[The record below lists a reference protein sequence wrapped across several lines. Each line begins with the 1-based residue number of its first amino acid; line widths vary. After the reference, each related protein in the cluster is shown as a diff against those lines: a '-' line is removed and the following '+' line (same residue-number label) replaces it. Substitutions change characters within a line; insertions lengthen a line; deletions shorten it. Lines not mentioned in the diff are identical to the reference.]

1 MADVTVEFGAK
12 DAGLSQTLKNVQK
25 ELAELDTQQRTTAM
39 SADDFQKTL
48 SRTKQLEGMEK
59 KLRSMGD
66 AASDTAPKID
76 RLGKEL
82 QDVGNKSENA
92 GGLFDSSFAKI
103 TGAFTLGN
111 VAAAGFNK
119 AINLAFSGAQ
129 SVARGFGDALDL
141 GGRLTD
147 LSARTGEAA
156 GKLLVLETA
165 FKNAGLGAEMVGTV
179 VNKLQN
185 FMQDA
190 ANGGDKQA
198 TAMTDLGISLAELK
212 GKTPTEQMKIFADKI
227 AAIEDPTQRA
237 AMASEVF
244 GDKLGGKLLPLLT
257 NFSPALDDARG
268 KVGSLERVMNENAAT
283 FDAAGE
289 TIDAVKGKMAA
300 FSAGVLSEVIPA
312 VNGLG
317 SSMEKVDA
325 AGFGQRVGKYL
336 TPLIQDLTNA
346 TKGAAAA
353 LGDISNANTKAAND
367 TGILGSAYR
376 GVTTSLDGF
385 NQMMA
390 DAFKYY
396 TPFGFAMS
404 YLVKRGEDLSAS
416 QKDVGASVVTSTEK
430 IEELGEK
437 AKETGAEIGSA
448 FSLNSDFKTAID
460 GISSAWSNFNS
471 EITGTTPLLESNYS
485 YADSIAGKIDEQTQG
500 IGDLNKQL
508 DLSKKLEEQINS
520 IKTVR
525 AEKEKESAAKEAERQ
540 ADLRE
545 NLELD
550 LQSLKAKISGNEQ
563 EQKAVQ
569 YKKDYNAALKQA
581 IDAGMGQPQAKSFA
595 DEIARARQ
603 EQAGMNKELST
614 SAKLL
619 QSIAQAEAKK
629 SSKISG
635 LEERGQKQI
644 EKGQFQAAKRTAE
657 QIRRSEVESSIRGEG
672 KGRDTRSMYDIGKSF
687 GLRQQKDE
695 TSSEF
700 SQRVKDVKEGRA
712 EVIDRFGRSKK
723 KDGQPEVDKPGKD
736 GKTKK
741 DMEKDMEKDKQKPL
755 EILVLEIK
763 NLVAKIEPKLPQQA
777 LAY

>member
-39 SADDFQKTL
+39 SADEFQKTL

-119 AINLAFSGAQ
+119 AIDLAFSGAQ
-129 SVARGFGDALDL
+129 IMAQGFGDALDL

-237 AMASEVF
+237 SMASEVF
-244 GDKLGGKLLPLLT
+244 GDKLGGKLLPLLIG
-257 NFSPALDDARG
+257 FSPALDDARG
-268 KVGSLERVMNENAAT
+268 KVGSLESIMNESAAT
-283 FDAAGE
+283 FDAAGKS
-289 TIDAVKGKMAA
+289 IDAVKGKLVA
-300 FSAGVLSEVIPA
+300 FAAGVLNPVIPA
-312 VNGLG
+312 VSGLG
-317 SSMEKVDA
+317 EEMAKVDFA
-325 AGFGQRVGKYL
+325 SFGKLVGDVL
-336 TPLIQDLTNA
+336 VQDIENFKNA
-346 TKGAAAA
+346 TTG
-353 LGDISNANTKAAND
+353 LNA
-367 TGILGSAYR
+367 
-376 GVTTSLDGF
+376 
-385 NQMMA
+385 
-390 DAFKYY
+390 AFKTLNSGLEKIVTKVVPVDNAVQKVGDSTEGLYNLFEKARVY
-396 TPFGFAMS
+396 SNPLALAFDLLTTH
-404 YLVKRGEDLSAS
+404 GEKLRAS
-416 QKDVGASVVTSTEK
+416 QKDVGTTVATSTEK

-448 FSLNSDFKTAID
+448 FSLSSDFKPAID

-500 IGDLNKQL
+500 IGLLYSKLDDQKDLEL
-508 DLSKKLEEQINS
+508 LIND
-520 IKTVR
+520 IQTVR
-525 AEKEKESAAKEAERQ
+525 VKKEEEAAAKQAERQ
-540 ADLRE
+540 SDLRE

-563 EQKAVQ
+563 EEKALQ

-581 IDAGMGQPQAKSFA
+581 IDAGMGQPEAKSFA
-595 DEIARARQ
+595 DEIARARR
-603 EQAGMNKELST
+603 EQAGMNTELST
-614 SAKLL
+614 SANLL
-619 QSIAQAEAKK
+619 QSIAQAEGKK
-629 SSKISG
+629 GTGIGG

-657 QIRRSEVESSIRGEG
+657 QIQNKEVEADIRGSGRTKDRRS
-672 KGRDTRSMYDIGKSF
+672 MADIGKDF
-687 GLRQQKDE
+687 GLSQQMGE
-695 TSSEF
+695 SGSEF
-700 SQRVKDVKEGRA
+700 AKRVKDVKEGKATPEKFGKSKPLA
-712 EVIDRFGRSKK
+712 EKPS
-723 KDGQPEVDKPGKD
+723 VDKPGKD
-736 GKTKK
+736 GKTKE
-741 DMEKDMEKDKQKPL
+741 DMGKDKPMSL
-755 EILVLEIK
+755 ETLVLEIK
-763 NLVAKIEPKLPQQA
+763 NIVAKIEPKLPQQA
-777 LAY
+777 LA

>member
-39 SADDFQKTL
+39 SADEFQKTL

-82 QDVGNKSENA
+82 HDVGNKSENA
-92 GGLFDSSFAKI
+92 GGLFDASFAKI

-111 VAAAGFNK
+111 IAAAGFNK
-119 AINLAFSGAQ
+119 AIDLAFSGAQ

-165 FKNAGLGAEMVGTV
+165 FKNSGLGAEMVGTV
-179 VNKLQN
+179 INKLQN

-289 TIDAVKGKMAA
+289 SIDAVKGKMAA
-300 FSAGVLSEVIPA
+300 FAAGILSDVIPA

-317 SSMEKVDA
+317 ASMEKVDA

-346 TKGAAAA
+346 TKNASAA
-353 LGDISNANTKAAND
+353 LRDISNANTRAAND

-390 DAFKYY
+390 DAFNTY
-396 TPFGFAMS
+396 TPFGFLMRS
-404 YLVKRGEDLSAS
+404 LVKPSEDLSAS
-416 QKDVGASVVTSTEK
+416 QEDVARSVVTAAGK
-430 IEELGEK
+430 IEELGEE

-448 FSLNSDFKTAID
+448 FSLSSDFKPAID

-471 EITGTTPLLESNYS
+471 EITGTTPLLENNYS

-500 IGDLNKQL
+500 IGNLNKQL
-508 DLSKKLEEQINS
+508 DLSKNLEEQINN
-520 IKTVR
+520 IKT
-525 AEKEKESAAKEAERQ
+525 
-540 ADLRE
+540 
-545 NLELD
+545 
-550 LQSLKAKISGNEQ
+550 
-563 EQKAVQ
+563 
-569 YKKDYNAALKQA
+569 
-581 IDAGMGQPQAKSFA
+581 AGMGQPEAESFA
-595 DEIARARQ
+595 DEIARARR
-603 EQAGMNKELST
+603 EQAGMNTELST
-614 SAKLL
+614 SARLL
-619 QSIAQAEAKK
+619 QAIAQAEAKK
-629 SSKISG
+629 GSKISG
-635 LEERGQKQI
+635 LEERGQQQI
-644 EKGQFQAAKRTAE
+644 ERGQFQAAKRTAE
-657 QIRRSEVESSIRGEG
+657 QIQNKEVEADIRGS
-672 KGRDTRSMYDIGKSF
+672 GRTKDSRSMADIGKDF
-687 GLRQQKDE
+687 GLSQQMGE

-700 SQRVKDVKEGRA
+700 AKRVKDVKEGKATPEKFGKSKPLA
-712 EVIDRFGRSKK
+712 EKPS
-723 KDGQPEVDKPGKD
+723 VDKPGKD
-736 GKTKK
+736 GKTKE
-741 DMEKDMEKDKQKPL
+741 DMGKDKPMSL
-755 EILVLEIK
+755 ETLVLEIK

-777 LAY
+777 LA

>member
-39 SADDFQKTL
+39 SADEFQKTL

-66 AASDTAPKID
+66 SASDTAPKID

-111 VAAAGFNK
+111 IAAAGFNK

-179 VNKLQN
+179 INKLQN

-212 GKTPTEQMKIFADKI
+212 GKTPTEQMKVFADKI

-257 NFSPALDDARG
+257 DFSPALADARG

-300 FSAGVLSEVIPA
+300 FAAGILSEVIPA
-312 VNGLG
+312 VGGLG
-317 SSMEKVDA
+317 ASMEKVDA
-325 AGFGQRVGKYL
+325 AGFGQRVGEYL

-346 TKGAAAA
+346 TKGAASA

-416 QKDVGASVVTSTEK
+416 QKDVGTTVATSTGK

-448 FSLNSDFKTAID
+448 FNLNSDFKTAID

-508 DLSKKLEEQINS
+508 DLSKKLEEQINN

-525 AEKEKESAAKEAERQ
+525 VEKEKESAAKEAERQ
-540 ADLRE
+540 SDLRE

-581 IDAGMGQPQAKSFA
+581 IDAGMGQPEAKSFA

-603 EQAGMNKELST
+603 DQAGMNKELSK
-614 SAKLL
+614 SASILKSIAEAESQ
-619 QSIAQAEAKK
+619 QSIDKGGRLQQRAE
-629 SSKISG
+629 
-635 LEERGQKQI
+635 KQI
-644 EKGQFQAAKRTAE
+644 QKGQFELAKRTAE
-657 QIRRSEVESSIRGEG
+657 QIRQSEVESSIRGEG
-672 KGRDTRSMYDIGKSF
+672 SGRDTRSMYDIGKSL
-687 GLRQQKDE
+687 GLSKQDKE
-695 TSSEF
+695 TGSEF
-700 SQRVKDVKEGRA
+700 AQRVKDVQEGKS
-712 EVIDRFGRSKK
+712 EVIDKFGRSKK
-723 KDGQPEVDKPGKD
+723 RDGQPEVDRPGED
-736 GKTKK
+736 GKTKR
-741 DMEKDMEKDKQKPL
+741 DMEKEKQKPL
-755 EILVLEIK
+755 ETLVLEIK

>member
-39 SADDFQKTL
+39 SADEFQKTL

-92 GGLFDSSFAKI
+92 GGLFDASFAKI

-119 AINLAFSGAQ
+119 AIDLAFSGAQ
-129 SVARGFGDALDL
+129 IMARGFGDALDL

-165 FKNAGLGAEMVGTV
+165 FKNSGLGAEMVGTV

-212 GKTPTEQMKIFADKI
+212 DKTPTEQMKIFADKI
-227 AAIEDPTQRA
+227 AAIQDPTQRA

-244 GDKLGGKLLPLLT
+244 GDKLGGKLLPLLIG
-257 NFSPALDDARG
+257 FSPALDDARG
-268 KVGSLERVMNENAAT
+268 KVGSLERVMNESAAT

-289 TIDAVKGKMAA
+289 SIDAVKGKLVA
-300 FSAGVLSEVIPA
+300 FSAGVLNPVIPA
-312 VNGLG
+312 VSDLG
-317 SSMEKVDA
+317 EEVAKVDFA
-325 AGFGQRVGKYL
+325 SFGKLVGDVL
-336 TPLIQDLTNA
+336 VQDIENFKNA
-346 TKGAAAA
+346 T
-353 LGDISNANTKAAND
+353 
-367 TGILGSAYR
+367 TGLSA
-376 GVTTSLDGF
+376 
-385 NQMMA
+385 
-390 DAFKYY
+390 AFKTLNSGLEKIVTKVVPVDNAVQKVGDSTEVLFNLFEKARIYSSPLGIALDLL
-396 TPFGFAMS
+396 TTH
-404 YLVKRGEDLSAS
+404 GEKLRAS
-416 QKDVGASVVTSTEK
+416 QKDVGTTVATSTEK

-448 FSLNSDFKTAID
+448 FNLNSDFKPAID

-508 DLSKKLEEQINS
+508 DLSKNLEDQINN

-525 AEKEKESAAKEAERQ
+525 AEKEKEAAAKQAERQ

-563 EQKAVQ
+563 DQKAVQ

-581 IDAGMGQPQAKSFA
+581 IDAGMGQPEAKSFA
-595 DEIARARQ
+595 DQIARARQ
-603 EQAGMNKELST
+603 EQAGMNKELSK
-614 SAKLL
+614 SASILKSIAEAESQ
-619 QSIAQAEAKK
+619 QSIDKGGRLQQRAE
-629 SSKISG
+629 
-635 LEERGQKQI
+635 KQI
-644 EKGQFQAAKRTAE
+644 QKGQFESAKRTAE
-657 QIRRSEVESSIRGEG
+657 QIRQSEVESSIRGQG
-672 KGRDTRSMYDIGKSF
+672 SSRDTRSMYDIGKSL
-687 GLRQQKDE
+687 GLSKQAKE
-695 TSSEF
+695 TGSEF
-700 SQRVKDVKEGRA
+700 AQRVKDVQEGKA

-723 KDGQPEVDKPGKD
+723 RDGQPEVDRPGED
-736 GKTKK
+736 GKTKR
-741 DMEKDMEKDKQKPL
+741 DMEKDKQKPL
-755 EILVLEIK
+755 ETLVLEIK

>member
-1 MADVTVEFGAK
+1 
-12 DAGLSQTLKNVQK
+12 
-25 ELAELDTQQRTTAM
+25 
-39 SADDFQKTL
+39 
-48 SRTKQLEGMEK
+48 
-59 KLRSMGD
+59 
-66 AASDTAPKID
+66 
-76 RLGKEL
+76 
-82 QDVGNKSENA
+82 
-92 GGLFDSSFAKI
+92 
-103 TGAFTLGN
+103 
-111 VAAAGFNK
+111 
-119 AINLAFSGAQ
+119 
-129 SVARGFGDALDL
+129 
-141 GGRLTD
+141 
-147 LSARTGEAA
+147 
-156 GKLLVLETA
+156 
-165 FKNAGLGAEMVGTV
+165 
-179 VNKLQN
+179 
-185 FMQDA
+185 
-190 ANGGDKQA
+190 
-198 TAMTDLGISLAELK
+198 
-212 GKTPTEQMKIFADKI
+212 
-227 AAIEDPTQRA
+227 
-237 AMASEVF
+237 
-244 GDKLGGKLLPLLT
+244 
-257 NFSPALDDARG
+257 
-268 KVGSLERVMNENAAT
+268 
-283 FDAAGE
+283 
-289 TIDAVKGKMAA
+289 
-300 FSAGVLSEVIPA
+300 
-312 VNGLG
+312 
-317 SSMEKVDA
+317 MEKVDA

-346 TKGAAAA
+346 TKGAVAA
-353 LGDISNANTKAAND
+353 LEDISNANTKAAND
-367 TGILGSAYR
+367 AGMLGSSYR
-376 GVTTSLDGF
+376 GVTTSIVGF

-390 DAFKYY
+390 DAFNKY
-396 TPFGFAMS
+396 TPFGSAMS
-404 YLVKRGEDLSAS
+404 YLVKRGEDLSES
-416 QKDVGASVVTSTEK
+416 QKDVATTVVTSTEK

-448 FSLNSDFKTAID
+448 FSLSSDFKPAID

-508 DLSKKLEEQINS
+508 DLSKKLEEQINN

-672 KGRDTRSMYDIGKSF
+672 KGRDRRSMYDIGKSF

-755 EILVLEIK
+755 ETLVLEIK